1 MNRSSSSTWVKGIVD
16 MFASQRLDVPSLL
29 LHAGITAAELDCPG
43 ARIGADA
50 VTKLWGK
57 AVQDA
62 GNPALGLD
70 RDLVSRFV
78 NFDVV
83 GHAMLSSPD
92 LRSGLNSLA
101 RYLALVSDAATFEL
115 QADNANSWLVLGHT
129 GTTLRVPRQRQEYGM
144 LSLLTLCQ
152 WLTRREVR
160 ALAVE
165 FAFPEPVSEQPY
177 RAAFG
182 CCPLRFGQP
191 ATRLLLVEADLAT
204 PLPSRSPAMLA
215 LHQRIMDEQL
225 SSMGTTSIVHKVREA
240 VMERLR
246 QGEPRREDIAAQLA
260 LTDRTLQRRLRAENT
275 SFQQLLDDAR
285 CELARKYL
293 AQDNLPLA
301 ALADLLGFGDASNV
315 FRACKRWFGVSPGE
329 YRKAL
334 DLRTPPAATLVQ

>member
-16 MFASQRLDVPSLL
+16 MFASQHLDVPSLL
-29 LHAGITAAELDCPG
+29 RYADITAAELDCPG

-50 VTKLWGK
+50 VTKLWEK

-70 RDLVSRFV
+70 RELVSRFV

-165 FAFPEPVSEQPY
+165 FAFPHPVSEQPY
-177 RAAFG
+177 RTAFG
-182 CCPLRFGQP
+182 CPLRFGQP
-191 ATRLLLVEADLAT
+191 ATRLLLAEADLAT
-204 PLPSRSPAMLA
+204 PLPSRSPAMLE
-215 LHQRIMDEQL
+215 LHERIMDERL
-225 SSMGTTSIVHKVREA
+225 TSMGTTSIVHKVREA
-240 VMERLR
+240 VMGRLSR
-246 QGEPRREDIAAQLA
+246 GEPRREDIAAQLG

-293 AQDNLPLA
+293 AQDGLPVS
-301 ALADLLGFGDASNV
+301 ALADLLGFGDASNL
-315 FRACKRWFGVSPGE
+315 FRACKRWFGMSPGE

-334 DLRTPPAATLVQ
+334 GMRAPHAATLVQ

>member
-1 MNRSSSSTWVKGIVD
+1 MNRSSSSTWVKGIAD
-16 MFASQRLDVPSLL
+16 MFASQGLDVPTLL
-29 LHAGITAAELDCPG
+29 RQAGISAAELDTPG

-50 VTKLWGK
+50 VTKLWDM
-57 AVQDA
+57 AVQSSN
-62 GNPALGLD
+62 NPALGMD
-70 RDLVSRFV
+70 RALVARFV

-83 GHAMLSSPD
+83 GHAMLSSAD

-101 RYLALVSDAATFEL
+101 RYLALVSDAATFVLESHKT
-115 QADNANSWLVLGHT
+115 DSWLVLGHT
-129 GTTLRVPRQRQEYGM
+129 GNTLRIPRQRQEYGM

-160 ALAVE
+160 AVAVE
-165 FAFPEPVSEQPY
+165 FAFPDPVSEQPY
-177 RAAFG
+177 RVAFD
-182 CCPLRFGQP
+182 CPLRFGQP
-191 ATRLLLVEADLAT
+191 STRLLLAEADLAT

-215 LHQRIMDEQL
+215 LHQRVMDEQL
-225 SSMGTTSIVHKVREA
+225 SNLGATSIVHKVREA
-240 VMERLR
+240 VMQNLS
-246 QGEPRREDIAAQLA
+246 QGEPRREDIANLLA
-260 LTDRTLQRRLRAENT
+260 LTDRTFQRRLRAENT

-293 AQDNLPLA
+293 AQESLPVS

-334 DLRTPPAATLVQ
+334 GLQATRKTALVQ